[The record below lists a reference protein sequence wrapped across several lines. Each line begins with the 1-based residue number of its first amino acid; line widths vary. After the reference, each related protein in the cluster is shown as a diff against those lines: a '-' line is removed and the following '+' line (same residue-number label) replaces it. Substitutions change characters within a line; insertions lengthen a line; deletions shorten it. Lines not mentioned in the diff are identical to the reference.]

1 MPTVNDRNKKRPRW
15 VFGGSIP
22 GATGLNPGHDDFSLL
37 QSPCTALFL
46 TSYMKYL
53 PKVKKNKMAE
63 EGDHE
68 PVTENP
74 EESEEKIEYPLI
86 VQYCGGKKFFACCI

>member
-1 MPTVNDRNKKRPRW
+1 
-15 VFGGSIP
+15 
-22 GATGLNPGHDDFSLL
+22 
-37 QSPCTALFL
+37 
-46 TSYMKYL
+46 MKYL

-63 EGDHE
+63 DHE

-86 VQYCGGKKFFACCI
+86 VQYCGGKNFFACCI

>member
-1 MPTVNDRNKKRPRW
+1 
-15 VFGGSIP
+15 
-22 GATGLNPGHDDFSLL
+22 
-37 QSPCTALFL
+37 
-46 TSYMKYL
+46 MKDL

-86 VQYCGGKKFFACCI
+86 VQYCGGKNFFACCI

>member
-1 MPTVNDRNKKRPRW
+1 MTGTKNARGGYSGDRY
-15 VFGGSIP
+15 
-22 GATGLNPGHDDFSLL
+22 PGHDNFSLL

-86 VQYCGGKKFFACCI
+86 VQYCGGKNFFACCI

>member
-1 MPTVNDRNKKRPRW
+1 MTGTKNARGGYSGDRYPGRP
-15 VFGGSIP
+15 
-22 GATGLNPGHDDFSLL
+22 GLNPGHDNFSLL